1 MLWQVYSL
9 EETKDIS
16 TEMIVEGGYREA
28 ENDDMKMV
36 FSKVKRGMNFPC
48 PEKDCVL
55 TFSTREE
62 MNIHQGTGKHDLG
75 GSSPADLKVEDKV
88 KRSWIKGLS
97 GKVESRKSGNS
108 ARADGG
114 PRSPSAHA

>member
-1 MLWQVYSL
+1 MYSL

-28 ENDDMKMV
+28 DNDDMKMV

-62 MNIHQGTGKHDLG
+62 MNIHQRTGRHDLG
-75 GSSPADLKVEDKV
+75 GLSQADLKVEDKV

-97 GKVESRKSGNS
+97 GKVESRKSGNFLCIFINTLHIS
-108 ARADGG
+108 
-114 PRSPSAHA
+114 